1 MATRTSTSVSCS
13 ECGQPMD
20 PTVAH
25 DSDRARRMSPVRQ
38 HRYCDRDRHRRRG
51 QHRVR
56 DRDWNRTGRLRTRR
70 GPAVDEADAE
80 CVRSSSRS
88 RTMIATRF
96 STRSGGCTQCSSIY
110 GRCGETLIDEHGIVA
125 RGVDD
130 VIDTSPIAI
139 ALAHDLGNV
148 AKHGSPLTRP
158 PRSGYQPTFRLPQAT
173 RPGSGGPWMFRLDV
187 GYDGTSVNG
196 VDVARNAVDKWPEYL
211 TGWGL
216 V

>member
-1 MATRTSTSVSCS
+1 MSAVSRWTRPWRTTRIARDACPQCGSTGIAIVIGIA
-13 ECGQPMD
+13 EEVNIACGIEIGTGPGD
-20 PTVAH
+20 YERDA
-25 DSDRARRMSPVRQ
+25 ARRWTKP
-38 HRYCDRDRHRRRG
+38 
-51 QHRVR
+51 
-56 DRDWNRTGRLRTRR
+56 TRR
-70 GPAVDEADAE
+70 